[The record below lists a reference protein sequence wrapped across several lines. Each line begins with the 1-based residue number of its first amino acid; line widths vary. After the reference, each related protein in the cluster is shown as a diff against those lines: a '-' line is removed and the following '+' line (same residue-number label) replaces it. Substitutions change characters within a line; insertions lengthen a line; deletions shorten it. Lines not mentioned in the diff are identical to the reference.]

1 MVRGALT
8 LLFACVALAGANCVR
23 AAQPIAGVDHI
34 PIAVRDL
41 DAAAAQYRLLGF
53 TLKPG
58 TLHPNSILNM
68 HAKHADGTELEL
80 ITATEPR
87 DALAEKY
94 LRYIAAGDGPAF
106 LALHADLDAVAKR
119 FTHASI
125 PFSRTGDLLEPTDP
139 SLDYLFFVHDNH
151 SPTDKSEHF
160 VHANTSQS
168 LIGAWVADAEN
179 PKLVELLSALGAR
192 VETREVSMPGK
203 TRVQFA
209 RLANG
214 ELTLFPASYRR
225 IPDRPVIGA
234 VLATADVAQ
243 ATGHAMAGGLPVVD
257 YVHTSDGGISV
268 MLPPAYTNGLWIEFR
283 QSRGRK

>member
-1 MVRGALT
+1 MVRGVLT
-8 LLFACVALAGANCVR
+8 LLFACVALVAANGVP

-41 DAAAAQYRLLGF
+41 DAASAQYRLLGF

-58 TLHPNSILNM
+58 RLHANSILNL

-106 LALHADLDAVAKR
+106 LALHADLDAVAKS
-119 FTHASI
+119 FTHAGI

-139 SLDYLFFVHDNH
+139 SLDYLFLVHDNR
-151 SPTDKSEHF
+151 SPTDKPEHF
-160 VHANTSQS
+160 VHANTSEA

-179 PKLVELLSALGAR
+179 PRLVELLSALGAR
-192 VETREVSMPGK
+192 IETREVSMPGK
-203 TRVQFA
+203 TRVLVA

-214 ELTLFPASYRR
+214 EVTLFPATNRR

-234 VLATADVAQ
+234 VLATRDLAQ
-243 ATGHAMAGGLPVVD
+243 AAGHLMAGGLPVPD
-257 YVHTSDGGISV
+257 YVHTSDGGVSV
-268 MLPPAYTNGLWIEFR
+268 TLPPAYANGLWLEFR
-283 QSRGRK
+283 QSRGKK